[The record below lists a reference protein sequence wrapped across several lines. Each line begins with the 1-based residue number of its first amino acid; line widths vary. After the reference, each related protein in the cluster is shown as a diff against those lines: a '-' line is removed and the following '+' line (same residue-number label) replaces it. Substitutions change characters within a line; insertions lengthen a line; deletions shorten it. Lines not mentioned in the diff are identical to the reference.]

1 MLAPC
6 TANATTSKHQG
17 FTISQIAVSAWRKRK
32 AMGNSGERLEEPSC
46 HRCYLMMYFLE
57 WLPVEAPLGCHHIA
71 HSPLRRELASRTDA
85 ISAV

>member
-32 AMGNSGERLEEPSC
+32 AMGVHSGSLPLLLEEDDLDDE
-46 HRCYLMMYFLE
+46 RDEEEEEEDAVLEDDVDETDDDLLLLRFRFLFS
-57 WLPVEAPLGCHHIA
+57 LP
-71 HSPLRRELASRTDA
+71 
-85 ISAV
+85 